1 MKPNRASLLLLLA
14 FSASVALPAC
24 ARDCAPE
31 VTDGWLR
38 LPPVEMPMLAGFG
51 RIRNACDAPVT
62 IVGASSPSFGD
73 VSVHETSIVEGVS
86 RMRAVPA
93 LRIDAGDD
101 ATLKPGG
108 LHLMLMQPRGVLTPG
123 DSVQVEFQLENGG
136 VLSGEFEVRGP
147 GA

>member
-1 MKPNRASLLLLLA
+1 
-14 FSASVALPAC
+14 
-24 ARDCAPE
+24 
-31 VTDGWLR
+31 
-38 LPPVEMPMLAGFG
+38 MLAGFG